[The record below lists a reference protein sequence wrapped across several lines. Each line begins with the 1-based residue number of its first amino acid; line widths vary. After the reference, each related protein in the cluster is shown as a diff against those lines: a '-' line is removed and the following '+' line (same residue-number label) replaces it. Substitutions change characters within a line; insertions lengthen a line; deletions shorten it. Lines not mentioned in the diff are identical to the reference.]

1 MRKLL
6 VLIALLLII
15 AGCTTTTQDKT
26 IRIGAKAFTESAI
39 VSEVYALAL
48 EDKGFKVDRIFNV
61 AGAIIHDALVNNEMD
76 MYPEYTGTGLL
87 VRLKMPMETNPQKVY
102 DIVKEEYL
110 KKWNIVWLD
119 YTAAN
124 DGQGIVINTKVAQQY
139 GIKTISD
146 LQKYATELRFAS
158 QGDFDQR
165 EDALPALIK
174 AYGPFD
180 WKSSKVYDNS
190 LKYTVLDSDEADLA
204 PAYTTEGML
213 VSERF
218 TVLVDDKSVWPPYN
232 LTPIIQKSILDKY
245 PEIETIINEISKHF
259 DTETVIQLNAKVDVD
274 KKEIEDVAK
283 EFYNSIKK

>member
-1 MRKLL
+1 MKKLL

-15 AGCTTTTQDKT
+15 TSCTTTTQDKT

>member
-1 MRKLL
+1 MKKLIG
-6 VLIALLLII
+6 LIALLLVIT
-15 AGCTTTTQDKT
+15 GCSSTNQDKT

-48 EDKGFKVDRIFNV
+48 EDNGYKVDRIFNV
-61 AGAIIHDALVNNEMD
+61 AGAIIHDALLNDEMD

-87 VRLKMPMETNPQKVY
+87 VRLQMPMETDPQKVY
-102 DIVKEEYL
+102 DIVKQEYL

-119 YTAAN
+119 YTQAN
-124 DGQGIVINTKVAQQY
+124 DGQGLVINTEVANQY
-139 GIKTISD
+139 NIKTISD
-146 LQKYATELRFAS
+146 LQKVATELRFAS

-165 EDALPALIK
+165 QDALPALIEK
-174 AYGPFD
+174 YGPFD

-213 VSERF
+213 VNERF
-218 TVLVDDKSVWPPYN
+218 TVLVDDKQVWPPYN
-232 LTPIIQKSILDKY
+232 LTPIIQKEILDKY
-245 PEIETIINEISKHF
+245 PEIETIINDISKHF

-274 KKEIEDVAK
+274 KEEVEDVAK
-283 EFYNSIKK
+283 EFFNSIKK